1 MLAVQERR
9 TAQLFYKVCLC
20 WMWLS
25 PALQSKMEEKGEA
38 KLFSAV
44 PCSQKNINYAGSERT
59 GQETGRSRLICF
71 FGACS
76 DCCKQTKVVVK
87 LLCVFLNVLQ
97 TTKGRCNADKS
108 FVLHLIG
115 HFIESP
121 PPPPGIFPCTSWLPL
136 GVCVLFSILLGC
148 YFCLWCGFSC
158 RMVLLCAYTGQVS
171 SFFLSYLSF
180 CGYGNV
186 FHQLQLFWYC
196 SGHLVMRLSPS
207 LHRVSTRVSIWRLG

>member
-108 FVLHLIG
+108 FVLHLTG
-115 HFIESP
+115 H
-121 PPPPGIFPCTSWLPL
+121 
-136 GVCVLFSILLGC
+136 
-148 YFCLWCGFSC
+148 
-158 RMVLLCAYTGQVS
+158 
-171 SFFLSYLSF
+171 
-180 CGYGNV
+180 
-186 FHQLQLFWYC
+186 
-196 SGHLVMRLSPS
+196 
-207 LHRVSTRVSIWRLG
+207 

>member
-97 TTKGRCNADKS
+97 TTKGRKRKVKQTVFSSTMQSKEYQLCRVRENWPGNWKKS
-108 FVLHLIG
+108 TNLFFWCLFRLLQTNKGSCKIVMC
-115 HFIESP
+115 
-121 PPPPGIFPCTSWLPL
+121 FPQC
-136 GVCVLFSILLGC
+136 FANNK
-148 YFCLWCGFSC
+148 
-158 RMVLLCAYTGQVS
+158 R
-171 SFFLSYLSF
+171 
-180 CGYGNV
+180 
-186 FHQLQLFWYC
+186 
-196 SGHLVMRLSPS
+196 
-207 LHRVSTRVSIWRLG
+207 